1 MTTKIKRMNEDGTI
15 ETTTVDTR
23 TPEQKLN
30 GKLSFKEKLDM
41 MFPTSSID
49 VTEGWVTF
57 DDHKRLK

>member
-15 ETTTVDTR
+15 ETATVDTR

-30 GKLSFKEKLDM
+30 GKLTFAEKLDIK
-41 MFPTSSID
+41 FPTSSVD

-57 DDHKRLK
+57 DDHKFYK

>member
-41 MFPTSSID
+41 MFPTSDVD
-49 VTEGWVTF
+49 VTEGWVAF